1 MDWIIL
7 LGGLVNMEFTDI
19 LRFGHS
25 DSETIKETEQKKSAI
40 RSDVLPNDPLKEE
53 PKINGVS
60 EIGFTDEAASE
71 DKFGII
77 NYIGGLA
84 NFISVCST
92 PLTISIQGSWG
103 TGKTSIMNLVKQ
115 QLPDD
120 VFPVWF
126 NTWQFSQFNMSE
138 QLPVSLLTS
147 LLSAFELKDKK
158 TMDDANKII
167 KALRIGYRMT
177 KGFGIAA
184 IDSIVGGKI
193 ADGVKAGVNRAESE
207 LSGNVNDENDL
218 DPAISIK
225 RLKEEFIK
233 CVNITLE
240 EKNKRRIVIFIDDLD
255 RLNPEKAV
263 ELLEVLKLFL
273 DCKNCV
279 FVLAIDYDVVFRG
292 VKEKYGEDITDE
304 KGRSFFDKIIQV
316 PFKMPI
322 ARYKIEEYVKDCFKQ
337 IDIGVNNKEEVRVY
351 VDLIKYSIGTNP
363 RSMKRLFN
371 AFQLLIE
378 IVRQEGA
385 DGENKK
391 DIINDV
397 KYKQLLFAILCLQHC
412 SEKIYNFLILNKD
425 SLTVEMF
432 ESLISDNY
440 DTFIGVAE
448 RGNADIEEL
457 EQIDFDS
464 AKPFLGKLKEAI
476 DLNGNR
482 GIEKKE
488 LENFIKVID
497 FTTVTNATDNEMPK
511 TTNRGSELLTDYTEL
526 KIQGNPP
533 DRIKDIMDMIKRI
546 GEDIEIQL
554 VRRKSGD
561 CMRGVVNGNNSIVY
575 IYGRSKGY
583 RIYIIAPKAETL
595 ADAEIAQLI
604 QNMDIKIDSSWPKE
618 IPITVTR
625 NERVHEVEDNII
637 KLGQLVYNEWKK
649 KA

>member
-1 MDWIIL
+1 MSWWGSSL
-7 LGGLVNMEFTDI
+7 
-19 LRFGHS
+19 S
-25 DSETIKETEQKKSAI
+25 DSETIKTKEQKQSNTQ
-40 RSDVLPNDPLKEE
+40 SDISINEPLS
-53 PKINGVS
+53 IS

-84 NFISVCST
+84 NFVAVCST

-103 TGKTSIMNLVKQ
+103 TGKTSIMNLVKKE
-115 QLPDD
+115 LPED

-138 QLPVSLLTS
+138 QLPVSLLS
-147 LLSAFELKDKK
+147 NLVSAFGLKDEDLT
-158 TMDDANKII
+158 TMQEII
-167 KALRIGYRMT
+167 KGLGYVYSVSKGLGLMAIGTFCGSAAADAMGEVVQKTESRIN
-177 KGFGIAA
+177 KDNSNI
-184 IDSIVGGKI
+184 
-193 ADGVKAGVNRAESE
+193 
-207 LSGNVNDENDL
+207 
-218 DPAISIK
+218 DPALSIK
-225 RLKEEFIK
+225 KLREEFVK
-233 CVNITLE
+233 CVNKALE
-240 EKNKRRIVIFIDDLD
+240 TNKKRRIVIFIDDLD
-255 RLNPEKAV
+255 RLNPGKAV

-279 FVLAIDYDVVFRG
+279 FVLAIDYDVVCRG
-292 VKEKYGEDITDE
+292 VKEKYGEDMADE

-316 PFKMPI
+316 PFKMPV

-337 IDIGVNNKEEVRVY
+337 IDIGVNNEEEVKVY

-385 DGENKK
+385 DGETKR
-391 DIINDV
+391 DISNDV

-412 SEKIYNFLILNKD
+412 SEPIYNFMILNKGI
-425 SLTVEMF
+425 LTVEMF

-440 DTFIGVAE
+440 DSFIEVAE
-448 RGNADIEEL
+448 RGNAYVEDL

-476 DLNGNR
+476 DLNGNK
-482 GIEKKE
+482 GIEQRE
-488 LENFIKVID
+488 LNNFIKVMD
-497 FTTVTNATDNEMPK
+497 FTTITNATDTEPSK
-511 TTNRGSELLTDYTEL
+511 STSRGSEILADYTQL
-526 KIQGNPP
+526 IIPGNPP
-533 DRIKDIMDMIKRI
+533 EKIKEIMDMIKTM

-561 CMRGVVNGNNSIVY
+561 CMRGVVNGNNTMIY

-595 ADAEIAQLI
+595 SYPEIAQII
-604 QNMDIKIDSSWPKE
+604 QDMGVKVLESWPKE
-618 IPITVTR
+618 VPITVTR
-625 NERVHEVEDNII
+625 NGKQAEMEENLI
-637 KLGQLVYNEWKK
+637 KLGQLVYKEWT
-649 KA
+649 KAV